1 LYAKKIYIHCSN
13 FNIKDMKQRFI
24 LPLTMGL
31 SAWCLPISAHATPF
45 HKTNLVNQKNVAET
59 ISGKVTDAKGESLVG
74 VSVSIK
80 GTTKGTITDVDGNFT
95 LSANLG
101 EVLVFTYVGYNTKEM
116 PVKAGMSNITVQLE
130 ASSTALGEVNVVG
143 TRSNKP
149 RTDVSR
155 PAPVDVLNAKDLQL
169 TGQVD
174 LAQMVQF
181 TSPSFNSAKYGINGV
196 ANYADPA
203 TLRGL
208 SPDQVLVLVNGK
220 RRHQFSALNLN
231 VTVGKGTV
239 VTDMNT
245 IPSLATERIEI
256 LRDGA
261 AAQYGSDAIAGI
273 VNIGLKKGINQGS
286 FKSQYG
292 VTGEGD
298 GGSFMAALNYGF
310 GLGKK
315 GSYLNATLHYQFSGA
330 TDRSDVYRGRIYTKA
345 SAPWATEDSIRKA
358 NGIWSSTNGTGISD
372 FKVSQYGSNQTTA
385 YQGFVNMGYPI
396 DDEWSFYGFGGGSK
410 KEIKAGAFF
419 RTGDATFIPYDANS
433 NVAIH
438 PNGYAPSLPGSTLD
452 YSGVVGLQRK
462 TKEGWNM
469 DFSTGYGYN
478 NLDLWA
484 NNTSNPSMGAASPKD
499 FYVGRSSFGQR
510 TTEMNFSKG
519 FETLFDLKDWNVAFG
534 AQYRVDD
541 FKLFEGDAASYAVGP
556 LAATQSKS
564 PGSSGRPGIALDD
577 RADVKR
583 SNFGS
588 YVDVE
593 VEPTKRLLLTSA
605 VRYENYSDFG
615 GNATGKIAGRYK
627 LTENMSVRGSINKG
641 FRAPSLQQIYNS
653 VTTST
658 VQVGTIRQTKQ
669 LRSDDP
675 RLAQVGIEDPKAEI
689 SWNLNAGVTAKIAG
703 AKNASGTEYSETLFT
718 LDAYQ
723 IDIANRIIISEALP
737 IASIPA
743 LRTRFPGI
751 QEISFFTNHLSTR
764 TTGIDLVVSNKYM
777 FDNDHIL
784 NTSLALTNS
793 ETTISAVKATP
804 DSLKLGA
811 TYNVLMID
819 TVSRAL
825 IETGQ
830 PRTKI
835 LVSVGYQS
843 GKWNTNVRLSYFGE
857 VQAWEKPAGGFHR
870 TQIFGAKTLVDI
882 SIAYNINP
890 KMNVTFGC
898 NNIGNVYPDKV
909 YSNYSSYFSGQ
920 TPYTRNANQ
929 FGFNGSFYYMNV
941 NVNF

>member
-1 LYAKKIYIHCSN
+1 
-13 FNIKDMKQRFI
+13 MKPRFI
-24 LPLTMGL
+24 LALLMSLGVV
-31 SAWCLPISAHATPF
+31 SLPMFAYGAPF
-45 HKTNLVNQKNVAET
+45 YKTTLVNVADVT
-59 ISGKVTDAKGESLVG
+59 GKVTDAKGESLIG

-80 GTTKGTITDVDGNFT
+80 GTTKGTLTDLDGKYT
-95 LSANLG
+95 LNANTG
-101 EVLVFTYVGYNTKEM
+101 DVLVFTYIGFKTREV
-116 PVKAGMSNITVQLE
+116 PVTADMSPMTVVLE
-130 ASSTALGEVNVVG
+130 STATDIGEVTVVG

-155 PAPVDVLNAKDLQL
+155 PAPVDVLSAKDLQL

-273 VNIGLKKGINQGS
+273 VNIGLKKSINQGS

-298 GGSFMAALNYGF
+298 GASYLAAVNYGI
-310 GLGKK
+310 GLGKE
-315 GSYLNATLHYQFSGA
+315 GSYLNATLHYQFSEG
-330 TDRSDVYRGRIYTKA
+330 TDRSENYRGRIYTAA
-345 SAPWATEDSIRKA
+345 SATWAAEDAARA
-358 NGIWSSTNGTGISD
+358 VTGIWSSTNGTGLSN
-372 FKVSQYGSNQTTA
+372 FKVSQYGSNQTLA

-396 DDEWSFYGFGGGSK
+396 DDEWSFYGFGGGSQK
-410 KEIKAGAFF
+410 QIQAGAFF
-419 RTGDATFIPYDANS
+419 RTAQPTNANS
-433 NVAIH
+433 NLAIH
-438 PNGYAPSLPGSTLD
+438 PNGYAPSLPGATLD

-478 NLDLWA
+478 YLDLWA
-484 NNTSNPSMGAASPKD
+484 KNTSNPSLGGASPKD
-499 FYVGRSSFGQR
+499 FYVGRSAFGQR
-510 TTEMNFSKG
+510 TTEMNFSKA
-519 FETLFDLKDWNVAFG
+519 FKELFDLKDWNIAMG
-534 AQYRVDD
+534 MQHRVDA
-541 FKLFEGDAASYAVGP
+541 FQLVEGDPESYAVGA
-556 LAATQSKS
+556 LATAQGKA
-564 PGSSGRPGIALDD
+564 PGSSGRPGIAADD
-577 RADVKR
+577 RVDARR
-583 SNFGS
+583 SNMGG
-588 YVDVE
+588 YLDIE
-593 VEPTKRLLLTSA
+593 CEPTNKWLLTTA
-605 VRYENYSDFG
+605 VRVERYSDFG
-615 GNATGKIAGRYK
+615 NNSTGKMAGRYK
-627 LTENMSVRGSINKG
+627 LTENFSLRGSINKG
-641 FRAPSLQQIYNS
+641 FRAPSLQQIFNS
-653 VTTST
+653 VTTSA
-658 VQVGTIRQTKQ
+658 VQAGQIRQTKQ

-675 RLAQVGIEDPKAEI
+675 RLAQIGIGAPQAEI
-689 SWNLNAGVTAKIAG
+689 SWNLNAGVTAKLAG
-703 AKNASGTEYSETLFT
+703 AKNAVGTEYSETLFT

-737 IASIPA
+737 VASIPA
-743 LRTRFPGI
+743 LRTRFPGV

-764 TTGIDLVVSNKYM
+764 TTGVDLVVSNKYM
-777 FDNDHIL
+777 FDNNHIL
-784 NTSLALTNS
+784 NTSIALTNS
-793 ETTISAVKATP
+793 VTTIQKVKATP
-804 DSLKLGA
+804 DSLTNGA
-811 TYNVLMID
+811 IYNVLMID
-819 TVSRAL
+819 TISRSL

-835 LVSVGYQS
+835 LVSVGYQA
-843 GKWNTNVRLSYFGE
+843 GKWNTNARLSYFGN

-870 TQIFGAKTLVDI
+870 TQIFGAKTLVDL
-882 SIAYNINP
+882 SIAYNLTP
-890 KMNVTFGC
+890 KMNITVGC

-909 YSNYSSYFSGQ
+909 YSNYSSFFDGQ

-929 FGFNGSFYYMNV
+929 FGFNGSFYYANV
-941 NVNF
+941 NVTF

>member
-1 LYAKKIYIHCSN
+1 
-13 FNIKDMKQRFI
+13 MKQRFI

-31 SAWCLPISAHATPF
+31 SAWCLPMFAHSTPL
-45 HKTNLVNQKNVAET
+45 HKTTLVNQKNVAET
-59 ISGKVTDAKGESLVG
+59 ITGKVTDAKGESLVG

-80 GTTKGTITDVDGNFT
+80 GTNKGTLTDIDGKFT
-95 LSANLG
+95 LSANIG
-101 EVLVFTYVGYNTKEM
+101 EVLVFTYVGYKTKEM
-116 PVKAGMSNITVQLE
+116 PVTGGLSNITVQLE
-130 ASSTALGEVNVVG
+130 STETAIDAVTVVG
-143 TRSNKP
+143 TRSSKP

-239 VTDMNT
+239 VTDMNS

-273 VNIGLKKGINQGS
+273 VNIGLKKGVNQGS

-292 VTGEGD
+292 ATSEGD
-298 GGSFMAALNYGF
+298 GGSFLAALNYGF
-310 GLGKK
+310 SLGKA
-315 GSYLNATLHYQFSGA
+315 GSYLNATLHYQFSGG
-330 TDRSDVYRGRIYTKA
+330 TDRSDNYRGRIYTKA
-345 SAPWATEDSIRKA
+345 SAPIALEDSFRKA
-358 NGIWSSTNGTGISD
+358 NGIWSSTNGTGLSD

-396 DDEWSFYGFGGGSK
+396 DEEWSFYGFGGGSK
-410 KEIKAGAFF
+410 KNIVAGAFF
-419 RTGDATFIPYDANS
+419 RTADATGPAFDANS

-438 PNGYAPSLPGSTLD
+438 PNGYAPSLPGATLD
-452 YSGVVGLQRK
+452 YSGVIGLQRK

-484 NNTSNPSMGAASPKD
+484 KNTSNPSMGAASPKD
-499 FYVGRSSFGQR
+499 FYVGRSAFGQR
-510 TTEMNFSKG
+510 TTEMNFSKA
-519 FETLFDLKDWNVAFG
+519 FEKLFDLKDWNIAFG
-534 AQYRVDD
+534 AQYRVDA
-541 FKLFEGDAASYAVGP
+541 FQLVEGDPASYAVGP
-556 LAATQSKS
+556 LAATQSKA

-577 RADVKR
+577 KVDTKR
-583 SNFGS
+583 SNLGGYF
-588 YVDVE
+588 DVE
-593 VEPTKRLLLTSA
+593 VEPTNRLLMAGA

-615 GNATGKIAGRYK
+615 SNSTGKIAGRYK
-627 LTENMSVRGSINKG
+627 VTENMSIRGSVNKG
-641 FRAPSLQQIYNS
+641 FRAPSLQQTFNS

-658 VQVGTIRQTKQ
+658 VQAGNIRQTKQ

-689 SWNLNAGVTAKIAG
+689 SWNLNAGVTAKVGG

-737 IASIPA
+737 VASIPA
-743 LRTRFPGI
+743 LRTRFPGV

-764 TTGIDLVVSNKYM
+764 TKGIDLVVSNKYM
-777 FDNDHIL
+777 FDNQHIL
-784 NTSLALTNS
+784 NTSLAITNS
-793 ETTISAVKATP
+793 ETTISGVKATP
-804 DSLKLGA
+804 DSLKMGA

-819 TVSRAL
+819 TISRSL

-835 LVSVGYQS
+835 LLSVGYQS

-857 VQAWEKPAGGFHR
+857 VQAWEKPTGGFHR
-870 TQIFGAKTLVDI
+870 TQIFGAKALADV
-882 SIAYNINP
+882 SIAYNFRPN
-890 KMNVTFGC
+890 MNVTLGC
-898 NNIGNVYPDKV
+898 NNIGNTYPDKV
-909 YSNYSSYFSGQ
+909 FNNYASSFNGQ

>member
-1 LYAKKIYIHCSN
+1 
-13 FNIKDMKQRFI
+13 
-24 LPLTMGL
+24 MGL
-31 SAWCLPISAHATPF
+31 SVWCLPMFAHNTPF
-45 HKTNLVNQKNVAET
+45 HKTTLVNQKNVAET
-59 ISGKVTDAKGESLVG
+59 ISGKVTDVKGESLVG

-80 GTTKGTITDVDGNFT
+80 GTTKGTLTDIDGKFT
-95 LSANLG
+95 LSANIG
-101 EVLVFTYVGYNTKEM
+101 EVLVFTYVGYKTKEM
-116 PVKAGMSNITVQLE
+116 PVTGSLSDLTVQLE
-130 ASSTALGEVNVVG
+130 STETAIEAVTVVG
-143 TRSNKP
+143 SRSNKP

-208 SPDQVLVLVNGK
+208 SPDQVLVLINGK

-298 GGSFMAALNYGF
+298 GGTFLAALNYGF
-310 GLGKK
+310 SLGKP
-315 GSYLNATLHYQFSGA
+315 GSYLNATLHYQFSGG
-330 TDRSDVYRGRIYTKA
+330 TDRSDNYRGRIYTKTTA
-345 SAPWATEDSIRKA
+345 TWADEDAARKA
-358 NGIWSSTNGTGISD
+358 SGFWAPTINPLGYSD
-372 FKVSQYGSNQTTA
+372 FKVSQYGSNQNTA

-396 DDEWSFYGFGGGSK
+396 DDEWSFYGFGGGSQK
-410 KEIKAGAFF
+410 QIVAGAFF
-419 RTGDATFIPYDANS
+419 RIAEPSDANS
-433 NVAIH
+433 NIAIH
-438 PNGYAPSLPGSTLD
+438 PNGYAPVLPGTTLD

-478 NLDLWA
+478 YLDLWA
-484 NNTSNPSMGAASPKD
+484 KNTSNPSMGAASPKD

-510 TTEMNFSKG
+510 TTEMNFSKS
-519 FETLFDLKDWNVAFG
+519 FDKLLEVKDWNIAFG
-534 AQYRVDD
+534 AQYRVDG
-541 FKLFEGDAASYAVGP
+541 FKLVEGDPASYAFGP
-556 LAATQSKS
+556 LVASLKA
-564 PGSSGRPGIALDD
+564 PGSSGRPGIAMED
-577 RADVKR
+577 RADVTR
-583 SNFGS
+583 SNVGT
-588 YVDVE
+588 YVDIE
-593 VEPTKRLLLTSA
+593 VEPTKRLLLASA

-615 GNATGKIAGRYK
+615 SNATGKIAGRYK
-627 LTENMSVRGSINKG
+627 LTEQMSVRGSINKG

-653 VTTST
+653 GTTST
-658 VQVGTIRQTKQ
+658 VQSGIIKQTKQ
-669 LRSDDP
+669 FRSDDP
-675 RLAQVGIEDPKAEI
+675 RLAQIGIEDPKAEI
-689 SWNLNAGVTAKIAG
+689 SWNLNAGVTAKIGG
-703 AKNASGTEYSETLFT
+703 AQNASGTEYSETLFT

-723 IDIANRIIISEALP
+723 IDIANRIIISEALTV
-737 IASIPA
+737 ASIPA
-743 LRTRFPGI
+743 LKTRFPGL

-764 TTGIDLVVSNKYM
+764 TRGIDLVVSNKYM
-777 FDNDHIL
+777 FDNNHIL
-784 NTSLALTNS
+784 NTSFAVTNS
-793 ETTISAVKATP
+793 ETTITNVKPTP
-804 DSLKLGA
+804 NALTQDA

-819 TVSRAL
+819 TVSRSL
-825 IETGQ
+825 IETAQ
-830 PRTKI
+830 PRTKF
-835 LVSVGYQS
+835 LASVGYQA
-843 GKWNTNVRLSYFGE
+843 GKWNTNVRLTYFGE
-857 VQAWEKPAGGFHR
+857 VQAWEKPAGIPHR
-870 TQIFGAKTLVDI
+870 TQIFGAKTLVDLSI
-882 SIAYNINP
+882 SYNLKPN
-890 KMNVTFGC
+890 MNVTLGC
-898 NNIGNVYPDKV
+898 NNVGNVYPDKV
-909 YSNYSSYFSGQ
+909 YSNFSSYSSGQ
-920 TPYTRNANQ
+920 VPYTRNANQ